1 MGRQAVTDE
10 QLACYVNDELHWD
23 PKVDNRDIAVFVSA
37 GVVTLRGTVG
47 SPWQSRE
54 AKRAAQRI
62 RGVIGVENQIQV
74 RPPAD
79 DRLED
84 ADLRGDVLQALM
96 LDARIPT
103 SVEASVKDGR
113 VTLSG
118 PVDWRYQREAAEF
131 VAANVPRVASVQNR
145 ILLSSTIQPDAA
157 HVEINIRRAI
167 RRDARLDA
175 EAIVVT
181 ASGST
186 VTLSGTVRTWDEH
199 EAALDA
205 AWAAPGVQA
214 VDDRLGVIY

>member
-1 MGRQAVTDE
+1 MSDE
-10 QLACYVNDELHWD
+10 QLGRDVSDELQWD
-23 PKVDNRDIAVFVSA
+23 PKVDNRDIAVSVCA
-37 GVVTLRGTVG
+37 GVVTLAGTVG
-47 SPWQSRE
+47 SMWESRE
-54 AKRAAQRI
+54 ANRAAQRI
-62 RGVIGVENQIQV
+62 RGVLSVDNQIQV
-74 RPPAD
+74 RPPTD

-103 SVEASVKDGR
+103 SVDASVKDGR
-113 VTLSG
+113 VTLTG

-145 ILLSSTIQPDAA
+145 IRLSSRTEPDAA
-157 HVEINIRRAI
+157 EVQINIRRAI
-167 RRDARLDA
+167 RRDARLDG

-186 VTLSGTVRTWDEH
+186 ITLAGTVHTWDGH

-214 VDDRLGVIY
+214 VDDRLSVTY